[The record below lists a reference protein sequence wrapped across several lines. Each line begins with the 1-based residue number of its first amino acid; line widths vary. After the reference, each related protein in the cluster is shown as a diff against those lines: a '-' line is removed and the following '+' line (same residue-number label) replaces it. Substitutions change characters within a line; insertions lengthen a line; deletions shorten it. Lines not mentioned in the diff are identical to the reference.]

1 MNDDQSISQSLPA
14 LERQVFEVVK
24 RLGSA
29 SVADVAQELTGD
41 EPTRAYTTVMTVLS
55 RLFQKGYLLRQRDGK
70 AYLYEAREADDIAED
85 LASRVARDAI
95 SRFGDLALSG
105 FVQTLTP
112 EQRGLLSQL
121 LQDGAGATAGVADDE

>member
-14 LERQVFEVVK
+14 LERQVFEVVR
-24 RLGSA
+24 RLGSV
-29 SVADVAQELTGD
+29 SVADVAQELTAD

-70 AYLYEAREADDIAED
+70 AYLYEARDADDIAED
-85 LASRVARDAI
+85 LASKVARDAI

-112 EQRGLLSQL
+112 DQRALLSQL
-121 LQDGAGATAGVADDE
+121 LQDGVAAEAAGDE

>member
-1 MNDDQSISQSLPA
+1 MNDDQAISQSLPA

-41 EPTRAYTTVMTVLS
+41 ERTRAYTTVMTVLS

-70 AYLYEAREADDIAED
+70 AFLYEARDADDIAED
-85 LASRVARDAI
+85 LASKVAREAI

-112 EQRGLLSQL
+112 EQRALLSQL
-121 LQDGAGATAGVADDE
+121 LQDGAGATAEVPEDE

>member
-1 MNDDQSISQSLPA
+1 MNDDRSISQSLPP
-14 LERQVFEVVK
+14 LERHVFEALK

-41 EPTRAYTTVMTVLS
+41 EHTRAYTTVMTVLS
-55 RLFQKGYLLRQRDGK
+55 RLFQKGYLLRQRNGK
-70 AYLYEAREADDIAED
+70 AYLYVAREADDIAED

-105 FVQTLTP
+105 FVQTLSP
-112 EQRGLLSQL
+112 EQRELLSQL
-121 LQDGAGATAGVADDE
+121 LQDGLGAAAEAAGDE

>member
-1 MNDDQSISQSLPA
+1 MNDAQSISQSLPA
-14 LERQVFEVVK
+14 LERQVFEVVR

-29 SVADVAQELTGD
+29 SVADVAQELTAD

-70 AYLYEAREADDIAED
+70 AYLYEARDADDIAED
-85 LASRVARDAI
+85 LASKVARDAI

-112 EQRGLLSQL
+112 DQRALLSQL
-121 LQDGAGATAGVADDE
+121 LQDAVAAEAAGDE

>member
-14 LERQVFEVVK
+14 LERQVFEVVR

-29 SVADVAQELTGD
+29 SVADVAQELTAD

-70 AYLYEAREADDIAED
+70 AYLYEARDADDIAED
-85 LASRVARDAI
+85 LASKVARDAI

-112 EQRGLLSQL
+112 DQRALLSQL
-121 LQDGAGATAGVADDE
+121 LQDAVAAEAAGDE